1 MEDELKSNWDGLKL
15 AKEAEDDLTD
25 FDKVDE
31 DNEAEDSD
39 ADDENEDEDSDEFDV
54 QLSPSDERLLEE
66 LLRLKLTSLPP
77 DVATSSLLP
86 VAGVGGAGLNLFQ
99 PRNKLEQFEDILLES
114 QLLEAALPEVTGAD
128 SNFESV
134 GFDFEA
140 SDAIFKD
147 DDEIEEE
154 VAEVDATEARYF
166 FFKKISIKIINYSV
180 GP

>member
-1 MEDELKSNWDGLKL
+1 MEDELKSTWNGLKL
-15 AKEAEDDLTD
+15 ANEAETEDDLD
-25 FDKVDE
+25 FDKIGGDI
-31 DNEAEDSD
+31 NEE
-39 ADDENEDEDSDEFDV
+39 ADDEDDEDDDDIEQDSDEFDV

-86 VAGVGGAGLNLFQ
+86 VGGVGAAGLNLFQ

-128 SNFESV
+128 ANFESV

-147 DDEIEEE
+147 DDDIEEE
-154 VAEVDATEARYF
+154 VAEVDATEAR
-166 FFKKISIKIINYSV
+166 
-180 GP
+180 